1 MSVIES
7 RYVTVSNPLRRIGFS
22 TKMVRSEWKTTL
34 KTTRISNFVHI
45 ETFMLKP
52 NQLFDDRELV
62 FENKWLYYMVFIE
75 FLILAS
81 IKLNIKGQHLFYEL
95 VKKGGHLL
103 CVSGDGC
110 KYILGDWRWVDIF
123 YGWVGVD
130 EGIFWMSGGGWTFFT
145 GWGWADCVEVYFGW

>member
-1 MSVIES
+1 
-7 RYVTVSNPLRRIGFS
+7 
-22 TKMVRSEWKTTL
+22 
-34 KTTRISNFVHI
+34 
-45 ETFMLKP
+45 MLKP

-103 CVSGDGC
+103 CVSGDESGR
-110 KYILGDWRWVDIF
+110 KYILGGWGGIDILYGFGEGGCRWVEVYLIEWGCVDIF
-123 YGWVGVD
+123 YGWRG
-130 EGIFWMSGGGWTFFT
+130 
-145 GWGWADCVEVYFGW
+145 